1 MIILGSSSPRRKDLL
16 SKITT
21 DFKIINPTFDERTIN
36 IKSTHYALEEAYHK
50 ALSLLDEISK
60 EDCLICV
67 DTIVVLD
74 NKIYGKP
81 VDKEDAKRI
90 LLELSNKTHKVI
102 TGYIILKDEEVI
114 TNEVTS
120 LVTFNKLDQATI
132 DNYIE
137 SIDVLDKAGAYS
149 YQDDAKFHLIKEIS
163 GSYSNIMGFPVEE
176 IESEL
181 KYLDLI

>member
-1 MIILGSSSPRRKDLL
+1 MIILGSSSPRRKALL

-21 DFKIINPTFDERTIN
+21 DFKILNPTFDERTIKLN
-36 IKSTHYALEEAYHK
+36 SDHYALEEAYHK
-50 ALSLLDEISK
+50 ALSLIDEISK

-74 NKIYGKP
+74 NIIYGKP

-102 TGYIILKDEEVI
+102 TAYIILKGEEVI
-114 TNEVTS
+114 SNEVTS
-120 LVTFNKLDQATI
+120 LVTFNKIDDSTI
-132 DNYIE
+132 ENYIE
-137 SIDVLDKAGAYS
+137 SINVLDKAGAYS
-149 YQDDAKFHLIKEIS
+149 FQDDEKFHLIKEFS
-163 GSYSNIMGFPVEE
+163 GSYSNIMGFPIEE

-181 KYLDLI
+181 KYLELI